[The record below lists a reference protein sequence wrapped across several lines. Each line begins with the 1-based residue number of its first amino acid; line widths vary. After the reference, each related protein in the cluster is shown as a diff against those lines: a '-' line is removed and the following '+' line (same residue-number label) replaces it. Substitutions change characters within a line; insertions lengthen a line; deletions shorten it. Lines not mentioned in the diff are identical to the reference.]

1 MAVAERTHTPDVITV
16 DDDGHQA
23 TTFSLKRACNGC
35 GQLLGD
41 LDERDVDQHGNT
53 TDVRAECGNCRPL
66 VELETAGCRTWRLTR
81 RSIGRIDDEIDKD
94 GIYAKGYW
102 ETVDSKLIVT
112 GLRIGT
118 GPDRLVA
125 RFGDWIIRH
134 PDGRWT
140 VHTTGAEQ
148 GETEVRR

>member
-1 MAVAERTHTPDVITV
+1 MAERTSTPDRITV
-16 DDDGHQA
+16 DDNGHET
-23 TTFSLKRACNGC
+23 TTFTLKRACNGC
-35 GQLLGD
+35 GALLGD
-41 LDERDVDQHGNT
+41 LHGRDVDQNGNT
-53 TDVRAECGNCRPL
+53 TDVRGECDNCRPL
-66 VELETAGCRTWRLTR
+66 VELEAAGCRTWRLTQR
-81 RSIGRIDDEIDKD
+81 NIGRIDDEIDKD
-94 GIYAKGYW
+94 GTYAKGYW

-118 GPDRLVA
+118 GPDRLIA

-134 PDGRWT
+134 PSGQWT